1 MSLIEEFS
9 IQLYSLRELT
19 IVDFPGVLK
28 RVAEIGY
35 TGVEFAGYGD
45 LSASQMRSLLE
56 ENGLKSIS
64 SHVPLERLINDLDE
78 ELSYNREIGTKTI
91 IVPYHPL
98 KTIHDVEILAEQLAP
113 IAKAVRS
120 AGFTFGYHNHAH
132 EFVKTEDGTFLLDL
146 LMQLTDPQDVVL
158 ELDVYWAAYAGVDV
172 LEYMEKQRKRIRLLH
187 LKQMTDFES
196 RKCVDLDEGVLDF
209 NAIICKGLE
218 IGVQHCILE
227 QEDFAVSPYQSIE
240 KGYKHIMN
248 L

>member
-1 MSLIEEFS
+1 MSLIKEFNL
-9 IQLYSLRELT
+9 QLYSLRELT
-19 IVDFPGVLK
+19 KDNFPGVLK
-28 RVAEIGY
+28 RVGEVGY
-35 TGVEFAGYGD
+35 TGVEFAGYGN
-45 LSASQMRSLLE
+45 LTANQMNELLE
-56 ENGLKSIS
+56 QNGLKSVS
-64 SHVPLERLINDLDE
+64 SHVPLERLLNALDE
-78 ELSYNREIGTKTI
+78 ELSYNQQIGTQAI

-98 KTIHDVEILAEQLAP
+98 AIVKDVEILAEQLTP

-132 EFVKTEDGTFLLDL
+132 EFAESEDGVTLLDL

-172 LEYMEKQRKRIRLLH
+172 LAYMQKQRERIRLLH
-187 LKQMTDFES
+187 IKQMADFES
-196 RKCVDLDEGVLDF
+196 KKCVDLDEGVLDF
-209 NAIICKGLE
+209 NRIIRKGLE

-227 QEDFAVSPYQSIE
+227 QEAFAVSPYQSIE